1 MTKFDD
7 FKQSDG
13 MVTAVPRSSRDE
25 AVRFDGSIVQR
36 KEDAEE
42 EANWERL
49 VSQLMDH
56 DLGNALDISDQGEAQ
71 IDREQAVSALVES
84 DDQFADTEWQAEAVI
99 DYLDDQ
105 NIVEASDNDGVTV
118 LKPFDELSE
127 TEYTKMYN
135 NWAAMFDTCI
145 ERIDYAHDRV
155 EQAKERFENREAET
169 DRRSSDVN
177 PEERQQELRQ
187 KMENLVGDG
196 KPSDLNE
203 ADKQEFDH
211 LREQYHFYE
220 NMEEAQG
227 PELGPGSDRV
237 KELGRVMEQFDAM
250 RGIMID
256 HRENFRELALGEA
269 IFPEDLVELSEQYAG
284 FLSSLSGM
292 MDPKEKMEEED
303 DDEFFDSLG
312 TDEEM
317 EAATEQAEQLSDV
330 ETQQTA
336 Q

>member
-1 MTKFDD
+1 MKKFDD
-7 FKQSDG
+7 FNEADG
-13 MVTAVPRSSRDE
+13 MVTAVPRNNADE
-25 AVRFDGSIVQR
+25 AVRFDRSIANR
-36 KEDAEE
+36 RDDAEE

-56 DLGNALDISDQGEAQ
+56 DLGNALDIGGQGEAQ
-71 IDREQAVSALVES
+71 ISREQAVSALVES
-84 DDQFADTEWQAEAVI
+84 DDQFADTALQAEAVL
-99 DYLDDQ
+99 DYLDNQ
-105 NIVEASDNDGVTV
+105 NIIEASESNSVTV
-118 LKPFDELSE
+118 LKPFDELSG

-155 EQAKERFENREAET
+155 EEAKERFENREEET

-177 PEERQQELRQ
+177 PEKRMQELGQ

-196 KPSDLNE
+196 KPSDLDE
-203 ADKQEFDH
+203 ADKQEFKH

-220 NMEEAQG
+220 NMKEAQG

-237 KELGRVMEQFDAM
+237 KELGRVMDQFEAM

-292 MDPKEKMEEED
+292 MDPKEKMEDED
-303 DDEFFDSLG
+303 DDAFFENLG
-312 TDEEM
+312 TEGEM
-317 EAATEQAEQLSDV
+317 ETATEQAEQLSDV
-330 ETQQTA
+330 TTEQTA